1 VFENDVVRDL
11 SKASGLHADSFR
23 VSKVS
28 AGSSV
33 CVCCYVCVF
42 SLRVCVCVC
51 WCVCVS

>member
-1 VFENDVVRDL
+1 MFENDVVRDL

-33 CVCCYVCVF
+33 CVLLCMCFFFAC
-42 SLRVCVCVC
+42 VCVCVG
-51 WCVCVS
+51 VCV